1 MTPPAKG
8 IASMINSAKIG
19 AYTQCAVRTVHTV
32 KYNNFGKSAQTDSF
46 RNGSESNVLSF
57 FHNTKDTA
65 EISQEA
71 KEMFESVPLG
81 SEDEKT
87 KVAKDKTEE
96 WKEKLE
102 QLRRDMNWFRDEL
115 KRAGEVAE
123 GMGEA
128 MREMIKC
135 LRIAMRIMSG
145 HNVPEADHRFLMD
158 KDTAL
163 YSKAIMM
170 RREIIDP
177 EELER
182 LSEDEEE
189 NEESSE
195 IGEIPT
201 PPADAGAEVSGDSVS
216 ADVAVDI
223 EA

>member
-1 MTPPAKG
+1 
-8 IASMINSAKIG
+8 MINSAKIG
-19 AYTQCAVRTVHTV
+19 VYTQHTV
-32 KYNNFGKSAQTDSF
+32 KYSNLGISAQADSF
-46 RNGSESNVLSF
+46 RKRNESSVLSF
-57 FHNTKDTA
+57 FLNVKDTA

-87 KVAKDKTEE
+87 KTVKDKTEE

-102 QLRRDMNWFRDEL
+102 QMRRDMNRLRDEL

-145 HNVPEADHRFLMD
+145 HNVPEADHRYLMD

-170 RREIIDP
+170 RKEIIDP
-177 EELER
+177 EDLER

-201 PPADAGAEVSGDSVS
+201 PSADTGADVSGDSVS